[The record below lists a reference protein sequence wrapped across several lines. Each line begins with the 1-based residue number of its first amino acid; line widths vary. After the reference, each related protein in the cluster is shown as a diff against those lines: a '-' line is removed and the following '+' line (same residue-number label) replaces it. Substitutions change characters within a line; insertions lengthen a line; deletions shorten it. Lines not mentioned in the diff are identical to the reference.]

1 MYEYSG
7 KSFAVDRVEFGAM
20 LIKVLKARSVYG
32 KMLFVAEAPCFSH
45 HEAVGVSLLALLA

>member
-1 MYEYSG
+1 M
-7 KSFAVDRVEFGAM
+7 DRVEFGAM